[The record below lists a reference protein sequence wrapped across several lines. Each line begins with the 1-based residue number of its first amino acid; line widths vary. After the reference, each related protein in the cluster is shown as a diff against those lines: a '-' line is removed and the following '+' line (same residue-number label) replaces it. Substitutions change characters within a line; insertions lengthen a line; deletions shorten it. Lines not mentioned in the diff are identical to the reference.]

1 MQDIN
6 RARQEAKERA
16 YPGGT
21 INLSCE
27 VVSPQVDF
35 GRQSGYGRLRRM
47 DHRAIVARRGHAGA
61 WKAAVNN
68 YASHVENRVRS
79 YNAETSPVRETV
91 SSAIDSAGTSR
102 RWQSGDRI
110 RSSAPC
116 GRGSATQGADT
127 GAATEGSGLD
137 VLN

>member
-1 MQDIN
+1 MQDIS

-47 DHRAIVARRGHAGA
+47 HHRANIGPA
-61 WKAAVNN
+61 
-68 YASHVENRVRS
+68 
-79 YNAETSPVRETV
+79 
-91 SSAIDSAGTSR
+91 
-102 RWQSGDRI
+102 
-110 RSSAPC
+110 
-116 GRGSATQGADT
+116 
-127 GAATEGSGLD
+127 AATVAAYWADSERALTTGPRNIA
-137 VLN
+137 V